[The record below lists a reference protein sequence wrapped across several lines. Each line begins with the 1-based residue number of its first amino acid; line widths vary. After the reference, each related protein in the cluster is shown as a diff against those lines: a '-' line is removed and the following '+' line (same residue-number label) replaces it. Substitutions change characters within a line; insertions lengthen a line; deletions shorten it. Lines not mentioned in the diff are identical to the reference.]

1 MFVTLNQMG
10 SKNRSGKISG
20 KYDQTCKFAY
30 ILNIQSSG
38 IPSSLS
44 AYQSNRVGELN
55 TQMRGKELFFIKIK
69 RYKIQGLIRF
79 WCIIYSRQVG
89 LNELGLSEDVL
100 LDLWTSGFNL
110 ITYSIKFL
118 NKVEANNVLS
128 PLWPNLLH
136 AYMERESDLSLL
148 LWNKAC
154 PFFVQRIAIIFLI

>member
-110 ITYSIKFL
+110 IKSHTQSSSLIKL
-118 NKVEANNVLS
+118 KQIMCS
-128 PLWPNLLH
+128 PLCGQTCYTHIWR
-136 AYMERESDLSLL
+136 ER
-148 LWNKAC
+148 
-154 PFFVQRIAIIFLI
+154 VT